1 MTLGRYNR
9 FLVAVVLVGLLAAVT
24 VDWQR
29 HQVERANNQ
38 VEMAMDYDEVTELAR
53 LEGVD
58 QTALLRQLKDAG
70 ITSLAVSE
78 TTLDKLAKNGRVSV
92 WPGAVLLQQYRV
104 GTLPEASPL
113 GRLAASGRINATDV
127 YITSEQ
133 AAVLQELTQDLQARL
148 GPDRVTPVAAAPFT
162 VLDIKADY
170 DKVLKWNLGLSAA
183 DLRYVAA
190 QGFYVIARPSNYN
203 RVTPGEVNGVF
214 DRLAAVDKQS
224 LSGMMFTGSEA
235 LGHPDLLPL
244 TARRLEEDGL
254 TLDMVEHPL
263 QLGFVKQ
270 EGLLPLAPL
279 VNYQAARVY
288 TIGKDEQA
296 KLKIAEAVQQ
306 YVVSDRER
314 NIRVNFIHRFDSPA
328 PGQTLV
334 QTNLTYITS
343 LKQELLRWGFTL
355 GRASWFAPYFP
366 APWLLVL
373 MLFGAAAAGVL
384 LLAQVVRLPARWQYA
399 LWVVTAVP
407 LAAAVLHG
415 GGTLARQAAA
425 AVGATAFPVLAMTWQ
440 LDRWRRRNPGPPT
453 LWRVLRDG
461 AAALVLTSLLS
472 LIGGL
477 YTAGLLGDVRFFLE
491 ILYYRGVKLTFVAP
505 VLFITLIYLERFR
518 PFVTD
523 RRVPA
528 GVWAQVKAI
537 LDYPVAVKML
547 LGGAVAVMAAWV
559 FVGRSGHTAG
569 VPVPGIEL
577 KVRHFLEEVLYAR
590 PREKEFLIGH
600 PAFLLAVLALYRRWP
615 RLLHYLLVVFATI
628 GQGSLVE
635 TFSHLRS
642 PVLLSLVR
650 GGDGLAL
657 GLALGVI
664 AVIAADVLC
673 RLTYWWGRRTA
684 PHV

>member
-1 MTLGRYNR
+1 MTLGRYNKV
-9 FLVAVVLVGLLAAVT
+9 LVAVVLVGLLAALT

-29 HQVERANNQ
+29 YQVERANNQ
-38 VEMAMDYDEVTELAR
+38 VEMVMDYDEVAELAR
-53 LEGVD
+53 LEGVN

-70 ITSLAVSE
+70 ITSLTVSE
-78 TTLDKLAKNGRVSV
+78 ATMEKLSKSGRLSV
-92 WPGAVLLQQYRV
+92 WSGAMLLQQYRA
-104 GTLPEASPL
+104 GTLPATSPL
-113 GRLAASGRINATDV
+113 GQLAAAGRIDAADV

-133 AAVLQELTQDLQARL
+133 AAVLQEVTRDLQERL
-148 GPDRVTPVAAAPFT
+148 GPGRLTSVAVAPFT
-162 VLDIKADY
+162 VLDVKADY
-170 DKVLKWNLGLSAA
+170 EKVLKWNLGLPTA
-183 DLRYVAA
+183 DLQHVASL
-190 QGFYVIARPSNYN
+190 GFYVVPRPSNYN
-203 RVTPGEVNGVF
+203 RVTPDEVNGVF

-224 LSGMMFTGSEA
+224 LSGMMFNGSEA

-244 TARRLEEDGL
+244 VARRLQEDGL
-254 TLDMVEHPL
+254 TLDMIEHPL
-263 QLGFVKQ
+263 QLGFLKQ
-270 EGLLPLAPL
+270 DGLLPLAAL
-279 VNYQAARVY
+279 TNYQAARVY

-314 NIRVNFIHRFDSPA
+314 NVRVNFIHRFDSPA

-334 QTNLTYITS
+334 QTNLTYITLLS
-343 LKQELLRWGFTL
+343 QKLLRWGFTL
-355 GRASWFAPYFP
+355 GRASCFAPYFP

-373 MLFGAAAAGVL
+373 VIAGAAAAGVL
-384 LLAQVVRLPARWQYA
+384 LLAQLVRLPARWQYG
-399 LWVVTAVP
+399 LWAVTALP

-425 AVGATAFPVLAMTWQ
+425 LAGAIAFPVLAMTWQ
-440 LDRWRRRNPGPPT
+440 IDRWRLRSPGPPT

-461 AAALVLTSLLS
+461 TAGLVLTFFLS

-477 YTAGLLGDVRFFLE
+477 YTAALLGDVRFLLE

-505 VLFITLIYLERFR
+505 VLLITLIYLERFR
-518 PFVTD
+518 PFATD
-523 RRVPA
+523 RRA
-528 GVWAQVKAI
+528 ASGLWCQVKAV
-537 LDYPVAVKML
+537 LDYPVAVKVL
-547 LGGAVAVMAAWV
+547 LGGAAAAVALWV

-577 KVRHFLEEVLYAR
+577 QVRHFLEEVLYAR

-615 RLLHYLLVVFATI
+615 RLLHYLLVVLATI

-657 GLALGVI
+657 GLVLGII
-664 AVIAADVLC
+664 AVIAVDALC